1 MDCEQ
6 GEGARI
12 LRDLFPANP
21 DLPDGVAH
29 LHRWCATDPL
39 LPAVEAIAR
48 VSPFRRMR
56 VPGGGRMSA
65 AMTNCGVAGWVSDT
79 RGYRY
84 DRTDP
89 ETGAPWPDLPP
100 VLADLADRAARD
112 AGFGPFAPDMCL
124 INAYDPK
131 ARLGPHRDSDEQ
143 DFGHPIV
150 SVSIG
155 LPATFL
161 WYGDKRSG
169 TPRRIPVEDGDVIVF
184 WGAARLGYHG
194 VAPVPVGNHPRTGAR
209 RINLT
214 LRKAL

>member
-1 MDCEQ
+1 MT
-6 GEGARI
+6 
-12 LRDLFPANP
+12 DLFPEP
-21 DLPDGVAH
+21 ITLPDGVVH
-29 LHRWCATDPL
+29 LQDWCDTGPL
-39 LPAVEAIAR
+39 LEAVDGVTCI
-48 VSPFRRMR
+48 SPFRRMR
-56 VPGGGRMSA
+56 VPGGGLMSA
-65 AMTNCGVAGWVSDT
+65 AMTNCGAAGWVSDT

-84 DRTDP
+84 VTTDP
-89 ETGAPWPDLPP
+89 ETGAPWPPLSA

-131 ARLGPHRDSDEQ
+131 ARLGAHRDSDER
-143 DFGHPIV
+143 DFDHPIV

-161 WYGDKRSG
+161 WYGDKRTG

-184 WGAARLGYHG
+184 GGPARRGYHG
-194 VAPVPVGNHPRTGAR
+194 VAPIPGGNHPRTGAR